1 MDDAALEALLFVKE
15 ASPIHAR
22 ALPDWNYVHRE
33 LRRPGVTLM
42 QPERDVAPALE
53 LPVHWLW
60 GAESPCRTSYDQRP
74 SMLLCILHA
83 CLPAPYD
90 LALTPSRRQGR
101 TTDTGGPRLHPDAWL
116 SRHRR
121 TWPF

>member
-53 LPVHWLW
+53 LPVHC
-60 GAESPCRTSYDQRP
+60 GPVGHRTRRRLRRRGREQLGLQRRLVELVRRGHF
-74 SMLLCILHA
+74 S
-83 CLPAPYD
+83 
-90 LALTPSRRQGR
+90 LAAWA
-101 TTDTGGPRLHPDAWL
+101 RLRY
-116 SRHRR
+116 S
-121 TWPF
+121 